1 MLTNREVIAIDQ
13 DNAGMQGGRFWAE
26 GPYEIWVKPLADGS
40 KAVGLFNR
48 ADPWAGDAPIK
59 INFKD
64 LGFKGA
70 AQVRDVWNAKDLG
83 AMEEYVASVPGHGV
97 VLLRVK

>member
-1 MLTNREVIAIDQ
+1 MLTNREVIAINQ
-13 DNAGMQGGRFWAE
+13 DKAGMQGDRFWAE

-48 ADPWAGDAPIK
+48 AGPLTGNAPIK
-59 INFKD
+59 IAFKD
-64 LGFKGA
+64 LGFPVAVK
-70 AQVRDVWNAKDLG
+70 VRDVWNAKDLS
-83 AMEEYVASVPGHGV
+83 ALEDYVAEVPGHGV